1 MAFGQ
6 SAGPPAD
13 ARRVAELAELLA
25 ERGYDS
31 FREARHPFDLTQR
44 QAAGKFTVTE
54 VDELIERLEAD
65 RDDEPPAPTD
75 DAAPSPADQRRRQ
88 REEELVTALDAEVM
102 ATELVNRGWCCIA
115 PPDGSDGRPGPG

>member
-6 SAGPPAD
+6 ASGPPAP

-25 ERGYDS
+25 ARGYDS

-44 QAAGKFTVTE
+44 QAAGKFTVAE
-54 VDELIERLEAD
+54 VDELIDLLAEEDGPEVDGLV
-65 RDDEPPAPTD
+65 
-75 DAAPSPADQRRRQ
+75 DARERRRQ
-88 REEELVTALDAEVM
+88 EELAVGLDAEVL

-115 PPDGSDGRPGPG
+115 PPD

>member
-6 SAGPPAD
+6 SSGPPAD

-44 QAAGKFTVTE
+44 QAAGKFTVAE
-54 VDELIERLEAD
+54 AEELLARL
-65 RDDEPPAPTD
+65 APD
-75 DAAPSPADQRRRQ
+75 DATSPPGEAVDPQRRRD
-88 REEELVTALDAEVM
+88 EELVTRIDADVL

-115 PPDGSDGRPGPG
+115 PP

>member
-31 FREARHPFDLTQR
+31 FREARHPFGLNQR
-44 QAAGKFTVTE
+44 QAAGKFTVAE
-54 VDELIERLEAD
+54 AEDLLARLAP
-65 RDDEPPAPTD
+65 DDEPPPPAAS
-75 DAAPSPADQRRRQ
+75 DAVDPKRRRD
-88 REEELVTALDAEVM
+88 EELVTRIDADVL

-115 PPDGSDGRPGPG
+115 PPDDPG

>member
-6 SAGPPAD
+6 PTGPPAN

-54 VDELIERLEAD
+54 VDELIERLRSDGEEPGP
-65 RDDEPPAPTD
+65 DDTGV
-75 DAAPSPADQRRRQ
+75 AAPSPADARRRQ
-88 REEELVTALDAEVM
+88 REEELVTGLDAEVM

-115 PPDGSDGRPGPG
+115 PPDAGTPEGA

>member
-6 SAGPPAD
+6 PTGPPAN

-25 ERGYDS
+25 EPGYDS

-44 QAAGKFTVTE
+44 QAAGKFTVAE
-54 VDELIERLEAD
+54 VDELIERLQPDDDDRSGPEA
-65 RDDEPPAPTD
+65 PG
-75 DAAPSPADQRRRQ
+75 DAAPSPSEARRRQ
-88 REEELVTALDAEVM
+88 REEELVTRIDAEVL

-115 PPDGSDGRPGPG
+115 PPEPGTEGA